1 MWFSNSPTLFLKN
14 MIGILRAEKT
24 FVGFNKKYESHFPN
38 IRKGILFPTSCI
50 KQEDLDSK
58 EIRNINMR
66 YAKDYSARNDVY
78 IILKCINQL
87 G

>member
-1 MWFSNSPTLFLKN
+1 

-38 IRKGILFPTSCI
+38 IRKGILFPTSYI
-50 KQEDLDSK
+50 KREDLDSK
-58 EIRNINMR
+58 EVRNINMR
-66 YAKDYSARNDVY
+66 YAKDYSARNDLY
-78 IILKCINQL
+78 IIFRCINQL

>member
-1 MWFSNSPTLFLKN
+1 MVLIIKAK
-14 MIGILRAEKT
+14 RT
-24 FVGFNKKYESHFPN
+24 FVGFNNKYESYFPN
-38 IRKGILFPTSCI
+38 IRKGILFPTSVLENNDI
-50 KQEDLDSK
+50 ESK

-66 YAKDYSARNDVY
+66 YAKDYRARNDIY